1 MRGSPG
7 LVAMGEDSFSG
18 GRWLDSQHRLLD
30 GHFLHLFVVSLLY
43 LFVKGKINKK
53 RLEIANFY
61 YSNVYISVPA
71 NEE

>member
-1 MRGSPG
+1 M
-7 LVAMGEDSFSG
+7 AMGEDSFSG

-53 RLEIANFY
+53 RLEIANGWTFFAF
-61 YSNVYISVPA
+61 ICCKSVIFVC
-71 NEE
+71 